1 MFMKK
6 TPSLNEPCFCGS
18 GRKYKKCCAQA
29 NPGGASPE
37 YTYWKRW
44 KISLK
49 NPASICG
56 IRKSGSLVAKT
67 LDMVEKEIRPGLRT
81 IEIDR
86 MVHEFTIANGGI
98 PAPLGYRGFP
108 KSCCTSVNE
117 VICHGIPGEYALAE
131 GDIVNVDVTTIL
143 DGLYADA
150 SRTFY
155 VGDVSDD
162 ARRVTEC
169 SRDCLAAS
177 MAVIK
182 PGVPIEE
189 IGNAIEALATSRNC
203 SVVRDFVGH
212 GIGTDFHE
220 EPQILHYASRPRG
233 LALAAGMVFTIEP
246 MINIGGWQMK
256 VLKDGWTAITR
267 DGSLSA
273 QFEHT
278 VVVTPNG
285 FEVLTLP

>member
-1 MFMKK
+1 MKK
-6 TPSLNEPCFCGS
+6 SPNLNDPCHCGS
-18 GRKYKKCCAQA
+18 GRKYKKCCAHD
-29 NPGGASPE
+29 NPAGESPE

-44 KISLK
+44 KITLK
-49 NPASICG
+49 SPEAIANMRRCG
-56 IRKSGSLVAKT
+56 ALVSRT
-67 LDMVEKEIRPGLRT
+67 LDLVEKEIRPGLQT
-81 IEIDR
+81 MKIDR
-86 MVHEFTIANGGI
+86 MIHKFTLEHGGI
-98 PAPLGYRGFP
+98 PAPLGYRNYP
-108 KSCCTSVNE
+108 KSCCTSINE

-131 GDIVNVDVTTIL
+131 GDIVNIDVTTIL
-143 DGLYADA
+143 DGFHADA

-155 VGDVSDD
+155 VGEVSDD

-169 SRDCLAAS
+169 SRDCLAAGIS
-177 MAVIK
+177 TIR
-182 PGVPIEE
+182 PGVPMEK
-189 IGNAIEALATSRNC
+189 IGNAIETLASTRNC

-212 GIGTDFHE
+212 GIGTKFHE

-233 LALAAGMVFTIEP
+233 LVMTPGMVFTIEP

-278 VVVTPNG
+278 IAVTG
-285 FEVLTLP
+285 DGYEILTLT